1 MAGGVWFLGQAVA
14 QADVGQTNDTAQENT
29 QTADSQNGDGTTG
42 NIAGNF
48 NSSSNSAHITVS
60 TNVSGGNGGTNT
72 SNVNTGVQGADIV
85 VASGGGGGGGGGTP
99 LAAASSSG
107 SQRGG
112 DYHKSNDAN
121 GELTISTR
129 SVYVEQNA
137 NGGSVSGSGNISELP
152 NVNQENNVYQ
162 SNDQSASSE
171 DNGHNWWNNN
181 QHGEKNMFK
190 SQSMG
195 RGNDGPT
202 GNIAGNFNH
211 SSNRLWLDVSTNVY
225 GGNGGFN
232 DSNVNTG
239 VQDAFL
245 GCFAGHRGDA
255 DCSADIETGSVTVIQ
270 NANGGD
276 VSDSGNIGSHGTTPA
291 SSTPPKQENAAVSP
305 ASAPAAK
312 AAAAKSAALSSSQ
325 PSKGSLAFTGAD
337 VSLALTLGLLAL
349 GLGGAFTLA
358 GRRRETGTV

>member
-99 LAAASSSG
+99 LAAASSSE

-112 DYHKSNDAN
+112 DYHKSNDAS

-152 NVNQENNVYQ
+152 SVNQSNNVLQ
-162 SNDQSASSE
+162 TNDQSATSTRSVHRYGPPKGGGPE
-171 DNGHNWWNNN
+171 FD
-181 QHGEKNMFK
+181 
-190 SQSMG
+190 SRMG
-195 RGNDGPT
+195 GGRDGLT